1 MPRERFLPDD
11 PREWLGRARSNLAQ
25 ARANTPE
32 VYPEDLCFA
41 AQQAAEKAIKA
52 VMIRHGVRFP
62 YIHDL
67 AALLQLLRGSG
78 LTIPDEVAEADQLSR
93 YAVLT
98 RYPGDD
104 RVDESDYRAA
114 LNIAE
119 AVVQWAEGEV
129 GR

>member
-78 LTIPDEVAEADQLSR
+78 LTIPDEVAEAVQLSR

>member
-25 ARANTPE
+25 ARSKTPE

-41 AQQAAEKAIKA
+41 A
-52 VMIRHGVRFP
+52 
-62 YIHDL
+62 
-67 AALLQLLRGSG
+67 
-78 LTIPDEVAEADQLSR
+78 QLSR

>member
-1 MPRERFLPDD
+1 VLRGSASRGKGNQGCDD
-11 PREWLGRARSNLAQ
+11 PPWGALS
-25 ARANTPE
+25 
-32 VYPEDLCFA
+32 V
-41 AQQAAEKAIKA
+41 
-52 VMIRHGVRFP
+52 HS
-62 YIHDL
+62 DL

-78 LTIPDEVAEADQLSR
+78 LTIPDEVAEANQLSR

-114 LNIAE
+114 LNTAE

>member
-1 MPRERFLPDD
+1 MIRVSGSD
-11 PREWLGRARSNLAQ
+11 GRAAIWRRLVP
-25 ARANTPE
+25 TPE

-41 AQQAAEKAIKA
+41 A
-52 VMIRHGVRFP
+52 
-62 YIHDL
+62 
-67 AALLQLLRGSG
+67 
-78 LTIPDEVAEADQLSR
+78 QLSR

>member
-78 LTIPDEVAEADQLSR
+78 LTIPDEVAEA
-93 YAVLT
+93 
-98 RYPGDD
+98 
-104 RVDESDYRAA
+104 
-114 LNIAE
+114 
-119 AVVQWAEGEV
+119 VVQWAEGEV

>member
-1 MPRERFLPDD
+1 VP
-11 PREWLGRARSNLAQ
+11 
-25 ARANTPE
+25 TPE
-32 VYPEDLCFA
+32 VHPEDLCFA

-67 AALLQLLRGSG
+67 AALLQLPRGSG